1 MDKDA
6 KDIKRQLASLQKS
19 VDNANAKLDDLN
31 KMLDSIMVSRATT
44 KTWQ

>member
-6 KDIKRQLASLQKS
+6 QDIKRQLASLQKS

-31 KMLDSIMVSRATT
+31 KMLESMMVPQAAT
-44 KTWQ
+44 KTW